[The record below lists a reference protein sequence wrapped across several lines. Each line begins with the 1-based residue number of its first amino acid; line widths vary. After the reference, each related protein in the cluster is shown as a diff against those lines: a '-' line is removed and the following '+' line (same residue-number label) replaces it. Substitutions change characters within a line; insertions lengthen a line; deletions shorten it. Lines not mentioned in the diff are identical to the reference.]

1 MVAIGGECGF
11 YWAIVTEPFADEVRV
26 SGSDAL
32 VAEIAGWFG
41 RPVPPAWRDLGGS
54 WTTNLLLEYADDP
67 VVARI
72 HQSSTSPAR
81 LAAVQAARLATIEAG
96 IPAVRPLCT
105 AEGHS
110 WVTLGDGVLTEV
122 EPYVPWEQRM
132 NNESLLTAGFGILAR
147 LHDALRTAAI
157 PAAGHTARYANHIHS
172 ADALAATRHGAA
184 RIREWGSPPLN
195 EFADQ
200 VLAHI
205 EAVDAAERPLR
216 SAQRVQLVHGDWW
229 DNNVLFRHDRLV
241 AVIDFDF
248 MADRPRIDDLAL
260 SAYFFLLE
268 PGKGR
273 PGPADRAQ
281 LRRFVAAYDAAAQVP
296 LTAAELAA
304 LPLAIARQPAWSV
317 GRWVVELPEVEAI
330 EHATAAAAEL
340 PVAQAILAD
349 LGSWQ
354 SELS

>member
-1 MVAIGGECGF
+1 LVAIGGECGF
-11 YWAIVTEPFADEVRV
+11 YWPIVTVDEVRV
-26 SGSDAL
+26 AGSDAL
-32 VAEIAGWFG
+32 VAEIADRFG
-41 RPVPPAWRDLGGS
+41 RPIPPAWRDLGGS

-67 VVARI
+67 LVARI
-72 HQSSTSPAR
+72 HQISTSPER
-81 LAAVQAARLATIEAG
+81 LAAVQAARLATIDAG

-105 AEGHS
+105 AAGHS
-110 WVTLGDGVLTEV
+110 YVTLGDGVLAEL

-132 NNESLLTAGFGILAR
+132 NNESLLTAGFGALAR
-147 LHDALRTAAI
+147 VHDALRAAAI
-157 PAAGHTARYANHIHS
+157 PAAGHTVRYANHIHS
-172 ADALAATRHGAA
+172 ADALAATGRGVA
-184 RIREWGSPPLN
+184 RIREWRNPRLN

-205 EAVDAAERPLR
+205 EAVEETERPLR
-216 SAQRVQLVHGDWW
+216 PAQRVQLVHGDWW

-241 AVIDFDF
+241 AVLDFDF
-248 MADRPRIDDLAL
+248 MADRARIDDLAL
-260 SAYFFLLE
+260 SAYFFLLQ

-296 LTAAELAA
+296 LSAPERAA
-304 LPLAIARQPAWSV
+304 LPAAIARQPAWSV
-317 GRWVVELPEVEAI
+317 GRWVVELPEPEAI

-354 SELS
+354 AELS